1 MKALKTASAYIV
13 AAVFV
18 LAGLAKLGDISAFS
32 DAVAAFGIL
41 PLFAVNIFAMVLPWV
56 EILSGVCVF
65 APRWRNEGLL
75 LTVALNVI
83 FIIAAGV
90 AMAKG
95 INTDC
100 SCFGFM
106 SRFEKVG
113 LGLIIRD
120 CVFIAL
126 ALFGVDYESI
136 SNRRV
141 RISGD

>member
-65 APRWRNEGLL
+65 APRWR
-75 LTVALNVI
+75 
-83 FIIAAGV
+83 
-90 AMAKG
+90 
-95 INTDC
+95 
-100 SCFGFM
+100 
-106 SRFEKVG
+106 
-113 LGLIIRD
+113 
-120 CVFIAL
+120 
-126 ALFGVDYESI
+126 
-136 SNRRV
+136 
-141 RISGD
+141 

>member
-1 MKALKTASAYIV
+1 
-13 AAVFV
+13 
-18 LAGLAKLGDISAFS
+18 
-32 DAVAAFGIL
+32 
-41 PLFAVNIFAMVLPWV
+41 
-56 EILSGVCVF
+56 
-65 APRWRNEGLL
+65 
-75 LTVALNVI
+75 
-83 FIIAAGV
+83 
-90 AMAKG
+90 MAKG

-136 SNRRV
+136 YNRRV